1 MAHNKVKEVRLRK
14 RLTQYALG
22 KKVNKSH
29 WWVSRV
35 ERGFTRAS
43 KDEKI
48 KIAKA
53 LEIGVEEI
61 FP

>member
-1 MAHNKVKEVRLRK
+1 VKEARLKK
-14 RLTQYALG
+14 RLTQYALAR
-22 KKVNKSH
+22 KVNRSH

-35 ERGFTRAS
+35 ERGLINLNE
-43 KDEKI
+43 DEKI

-53 LEIGVEEI
+53 LETEVKKI